1 MRFFAHRCLV
11 SLACLL
17 VLAFGRAGYSAND
30 PVANRCSVKLPAWS
44 FDRSAGYSIANA
56 QMMLYAA
63 YIAEFADRS
72 EIEQQLQKWG
82 LTDVAWI
89 GQSGGGAYG
98 YIAEADDY
106 RIMVFRGTRSFEE
119 GVKDALFAQSSYRWI
134 GLPGRGHFGMRIH
147 FKKLYGFSRP
157 ILESRPPKPLIIAG
171 HSLGGAMAYIHAMK
185 LVQEGWPVEAVYTS
199 GQPRVGDEVLVAAG
213 ERLLGDRYYRLEHDL
228 DVTTRVPPSRE
239 AANEFAALL
248 PADKQDLREKLE
260 RFVNVLNYASPR
272 GLKLA
277 LGEGIDVRLEND
289 AQDEIAYWTKA
300 QGSLDD
306 ATSIKG
312 VFKEIQSRFAQHPP
326 DAYICSFLQQES
338 AGLR

>member
-228 DVTTRVPPSRE
+228 DVTTRVPPSR
-239 AANEFAALL
+239 
-248 PADKQDLREKLE
+248 D
-260 RFVNVLNYASPR
+260 YASPR